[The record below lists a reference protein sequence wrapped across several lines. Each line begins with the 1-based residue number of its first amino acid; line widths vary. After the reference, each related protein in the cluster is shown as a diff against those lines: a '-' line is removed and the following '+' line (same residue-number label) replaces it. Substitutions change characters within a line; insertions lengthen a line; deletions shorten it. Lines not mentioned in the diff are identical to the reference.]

1 MQLST
6 AISPRKTEAGRQKV
20 RHSRWYMTREERA
33 ALLFVLPLMIPL
45 TIYWIIPSLASLYY
59 SFANFSALQA
69 TRWVG
74 FDNFVRLWDDALFW
88 RSMVNSAYFTL
99 GNIPLMMLAGLIL
112 ALAVDSY
119 VRFKSFFRIVFYLPL
134 VTSTIALSMVWLWLF
149 SPTFGLLNALLHVF
163 GIPPQ
168 QWLESTS
175 QAMPSIILMSVW
187 GGVGG
192 PMIIYLAG
200 LQGIPDSL
208 YEAARVDGANTWQSF
223 WHITLPLLNPVTIY
237 VLISSIISSF
247 QIFGPI
253 YAMTD
258 GGPAF
263 ATTTIVHQIYI
274 NGFRYFNMGYASAQA
289 WVLFALL
296 LGLSVVNLRI
306 MAKGMEA

>member
-1 MQLST
+1 M
-6 AISPRKTEAGRQKV
+6 
-20 RHSRWYMTREERA
+20 
-33 ALLFVLPLMIPL
+33 
-45 TIYWIIPSLASLYY
+45 
-59 SFANFSALQA
+59 
-69 TRWVG
+69 
-74 FDNFVRLWDDALFW
+74 
-88 RSMVNSAYFTL
+88 
-99 GNIPLMMLAGLIL
+99 
-112 ALAVDSY
+112 
-119 VRFKSFFRIVFYLPL
+119 

-149 SPTFGLLNALLHVF
+149 DPHFGLLNAVLHLF

-168 QWLESTS
+168 QWLQSTS
-175 QAMPSIILMSVW
+175 QAIPSIIIMSVW
-187 GGVGG
+187 SGVGG

-208 YEAARVDGANTWQSF
+208 YEAARVDGANSWQSF

-237 VLISSIISSF
+237 VLISSIIGSF

-263 ATTTIVHQIYI
+263 ATTTLVHQMYI

-296 LGLSVVNLRI
+296 LGLSIANLRI
-306 MAKGMEA
+306 MTRNLGA

>member
-1 MQLST
+1 MIEQSI
-6 AISPRKTEAGRQKV
+6 AISPSS
-20 RHSRWYMTREERA
+20 SRSLSRRRARWQMTREERA

-45 TIYWIIPSLASLYY
+45 TVYWIIPSFASLYY
-59 SFANFSALQA
+59 SFTNYSVLQA

-74 FDNFVRLWDDALFW
+74 LDNFVHLWDDALFW
-88 RSMVNSAYFTL
+88 RSLLNSAYFTA
-99 GNIPLMMLAGLIL
+99 GNIPLMMVGGLL
-112 ALAVDSY
+112 VALAVDSY
-119 VRFKSFFRIVFYLPL
+119 VRYRTFFRIVFYLPL

-149 SPTFGLLNALLHVF
+149 SPTFGLLNVILHVF

-200 LQGIPDSL
+200 LQGIPESL
-208 YEAARVDGANTWQSF
+208 YEAAKVDGATGWQTF
-223 WHITLPLLNPVTIY
+223 WFITLPLLNPITIY
-237 VLISSIISSF
+237 VLVSSIIGSF

-253 YAMTD
+253 FAMTD

-289 WVLFALL
+289 WVLFAIL
-296 LGLSVVNLRI
+296 LGLSIVNMRM
-306 MAKGMEA
+306 MARGMEA